1 MGKAR
6 CCNAFIDCRLERN
19 IEFYLIQRISSYF
32 SRKKNFFMFNVVV
45 VGIEEREKVT
55 LTVISNAFTVYIV
68 HVK

>member
-1 MGKAR
+1 
-6 CCNAFIDCRLERN
+6 
-19 IEFYLIQRISSYF
+19 
-32 SRKKNFFMFNVVV
+32 MFNVVV